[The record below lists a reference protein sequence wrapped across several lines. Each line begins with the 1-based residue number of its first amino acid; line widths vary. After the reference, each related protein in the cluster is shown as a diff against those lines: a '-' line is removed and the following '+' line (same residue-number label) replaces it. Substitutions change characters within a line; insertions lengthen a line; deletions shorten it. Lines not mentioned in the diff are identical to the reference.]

1 MRYIIDHWSNLY
13 CLYLLWFECTTWNS
27 NLERY
32 LFYSIFYL
40 FFDIKATKNGGK
52 SESFLIILTSRVS
65 LLLLEI
71 ISLIVI
77 IWRKFFTTIFLFVFL
92 IIRSRKVWKD
102 QEENSNWF
110 WGSRGNI
117 MVHDHIQNLIHLRK
131 YCLLITF
138 LVHLSI
144 VLLLNTVSSKQK
156 NWEVYKLSYYVLR
169 KNRLKTVQ
177 IWHYRFWYGFLNF
190 NYCFWKK
197 S

>member
-1 MRYIIDHWSNLY
+1 MVKFV
-13 CLYLLWFECTTWNS
+13 LWFECTAWNS
-27 NLERY
+27 NPERY
-32 LFYSIFYL
+32 LFYSIFFY
-40 FFDIKATKNGGK
+40 IKATKNGGK

-92 IIRSRKVWKD
+92 IIRSRKMWKD

-131 YCLLITF
+131 YCLLITLLEHF
-138 LVHLSI
+138 SI
-144 VLLLNTVSSKQK
+144 VLLLYTVSPKQK
-156 NWEVYKLSYYVLR
+156 NWEVYKLSYFTRQYVRR

-177 IWHYRFWYGFLNF
+177 IWHYRFWYGFSNF

-197 S
+197 IM